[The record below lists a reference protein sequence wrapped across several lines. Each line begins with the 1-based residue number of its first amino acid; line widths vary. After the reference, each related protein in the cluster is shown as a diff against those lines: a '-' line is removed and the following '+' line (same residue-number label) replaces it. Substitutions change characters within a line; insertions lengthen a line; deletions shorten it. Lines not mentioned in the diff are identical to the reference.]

1 MVKGGSPYVRYAL
14 AKATR
19 KGEDCIV
26 GCPTQLWPA
35 GAWRATPGPRTYGL
49 YAVIDGHNGAAA
61 AEFTAAALPDR
72 FALELRRALA
82 ELDGAREDAV
92 QAALGAT
99 FLGLDAEFG
108 ARGELSGATLTVCV
122 IAGWHVSV
130 ANIGDSRAILDAGGN
145 EVRRPRAASRSS
157 RRLRRANPERSL
169 CARPRPRRRAHTS
182 LACRRAC
189 TTRVVPRAAVRPTAR
204 AIHAPCFAFSCL
216 QIMQLTYDF
225 RLEDS
230 PEERARITAA
240 GAILRRL
247 AESGRGPCEAHEVRA
262 RVSLSTASLLLRV
275 R

>member
-1 MVKGGSPYVRYAL
+1 MGASPYVRYAL

-19 KGEDCIV
+19 KGEDCVV
-26 GCPTQLWPA
+26 GCPTQPWPT

-99 FLGLDAEFG
+99 FLGLDADFG

-122 IAGWHVSV
+122 VAGWNVSV

-145 EVRRPRAASRSS
+145 EARRPRAALRSGPLENSIYPRGRSGPAAASR
-157 RRLRRANPERSL
+157 
-169 CARPRPRRRAHTS
+169 ARPLPATS
-182 LACRRAC
+182 
-189 TTRVVPRAAVRPTAR
+189 AAR
-204 AIHAPCFAFSCL
+204 
-216 QIMQLTYDF
+216 
-225 RLEDS
+225 
-230 PEERARITAA
+230 
-240 GAILRRL
+240 
-247 AESGRGPCEAHEVRA
+247 
-262 RVSLSTASLLLRV
+262 
-275 R
+275 

>member
-1 MVKGGSPYVRYAL
+1 MGGSPYIRYAL

-26 GCPTQLWPA
+26 GCPTQLWPS

-145 EVRRPRAASRSS
+145 EARRPRAASRS
-157 RRLRRANPERSL
+157 
-169 CARPRPRRRAHTS
+169 
-182 LACRRAC
+182 
-189 TTRVVPRAAVRPTAR
+189 
-204 AIHAPCFAFSCL
+204 
-216 QIMQLTYDF
+216 
-225 RLEDS
+225 
-230 PEERARITAA
+230 
-240 GAILRRL
+240 GGRL
-247 AESGRGPCEAHEVRA
+247 AEPSTRGRSAFGHGLAARPTLCVCSSILARHALCRTRLCGRQRAVFTLTLLCLFVCRLCSSRTTFVWRTAPRSAHA
-262 RVSLSTASLLLRV
+262 
-275 R
+275 

>member
-1 MVKGGSPYVRYAL
+1 MGGSPYIRYAL

-26 GCPTQLWPA
+26 GCPTQLWPS

-145 EVRRPRAASRSS
+145 EARRSRAASRS
-157 RRLRRANPERSL
+157 
-169 CARPRPRRRAHTS
+169 
-182 LACRRAC
+182 
-189 TTRVVPRAAVRPTAR
+189 
-204 AIHAPCFAFSCL
+204 
-216 QIMQLTYDF
+216 
-225 RLEDS
+225 
-230 PEERARITAA
+230 
-240 GAILRRL
+240 GGRL
-247 AESGRGPCEAHEVRA
+247 AEPTPRGRTAPGNGLAARPTRCLRSGVLANLCCAA
-262 RVSLSTASLLLRV
+262 ASCAAVSAWRSRSHCLASLFR
-275 R
+275 